1 MNAVKSQAL
10 EVLNMELAT
19 PHGPGVDMIH
29 NMLSDMDDNELFEG
43 IIKPGKSLSNS
54 LQFAASKAKE
64 YVSNGIAVVPD
75 EFVLNAV
82 IEYFKSNKTNV
93 QAVAS
98 LSTAPNKKG
107 NAVSQNEMDEDTDEE
122 MDEVK
127 LSKKVKATKKSE
139 VDLQM
144 SMFDLFGDEV
154 NGNR

>member
-54 LQFAASKAKE
+54 LQFAASKAEE
-64 YVSNGIAVVPD
+64 YASNGIAGVPD

-82 IEYFKSNKTNV
+82 IEYFKSDKTNV
-93 QAVAS
+93 RAVAS
-98 LSTAPNKKG
+98 LSAASNKNGKSVSRDEMDECDEEVLDEVKPNKK
-107 NAVSQNEMDEDTDEE
+107 A
-122 MDEVK
+122 
-127 LSKKVKATKKSE
+127 KAIKKSE
-139 VDLQM
+139 VDLQL
-144 SMFDLFGDEV
+144 SMFDLFGDEA

>member
-10 EVLNMELAT
+10 EVLNLELAT

-64 YVSNGIAVVPD
+64 YASNGIAGVPD

-82 IEYFKSNKTNV
+82 IEYFKSDKTNV

-98 LSTAPNKKG
+98 LSTAPNKKA

-122 MDEVK
+122 LDEVK
-127 LSKKVKATKKSE
+127 PSKKVKATKKSE

>member
-43 IIKPGKSLSNS
+43 IIKRGKSLSNS

-64 YVSNGIAVVPD
+64 FASNGIAGVPD
-75 EFVLNAV
+75 EFVFQAV
-82 IEYFKSNKTNV
+82 IEYFKSDETDV
-93 QAVAS
+93 RAVAS
-98 LSTAPNKKG
+98 LSIAPNKKG
-107 NAVSQNEMDEDTDEE
+107 KVVSHDEMDEGAEE
-122 MDEVK
+122 ELDEVK
-127 LSKKVKATKKSE
+127 PSKKAKATKKSE

-144 SMFDLFGDEV
+144 SMFDLFGDEA